1 MDWESW
7 LEKNN
12 AIETSHKDEKE
23 KEEWDGKFSSSTIE
37 DEVKDDKAISE
48 EEPLDELTDGKLEEV
63 EKLKSEVDKII
74 TDLARKIKNPEQRE
88 DIAQRQADQKVKE
101 TVTKAW
107 ELFLVNK
114 MPMNQYDK
122 QPQKKPNEKGL
133 KPEPL
138 TETVPIKN
146 PRGSLGLKKVKRLNH
161 EAGDGSRKIVEI
173 PKELSTNP
181 ETDIGGGRPEEPNV
195 VGDLKHGSPNS
206 TAGGT
211 GKITQENTNS
221 ILYNALAEE
230 EKEKESD
237 NKTDDEVTISNDETD
252 PATPIVPETPAEK
265 RARIIRQFDR
275 KKRDKKNKIIKSWET
290 WLEKDGR
297 WDSDEAKEKEKK
309 AREARATIDAL
320 KEWASQPEKSEKQQA
335 KEHYNQ
341 GRAYDEESHSAQ
353 QLPKKTRIP
362 RTRVAGHTSRP
373 IAYGDRLY
381 GNFSP
386 KDTKEGENSPTHDK
400 YRKTTGRSDHAMHS
414 KYKIP
419 KKLSGKFDKDFE
431 AHTGKK
437 PTKGK
442 WNSHHEI
449 EDAMASISTTEAE
462 LGKSWESWLEKK
474 DKYSGMTAKQRKIQE
489 SIDNE
494 QREDPMVYDS
504 KNAAWESWLEK
515 NSINPSKGQLREGNK
530 PKDYEYR
537 QGADMDTMFGANTN
551 EFEFPQEPKNEF
563 QRQSSNERNA
573 YRERNILEEI
583 EDKKV
588 GNKSPTPSPK
598 KPKNDKFTRD
608 DIKVGHSTIPRDDNE
623 SAETTKPANRIGM
636 PDIRRRHHITNNLA
650 EKLSSWEGWLEKM
663 QGAGDARFG
672 NQHLTGLDQK
682 PVNNEEDEANIMP
695 EKDEKTDDKEEKPNE
710 KEEKYEED
718 NKPYKALDVK

>member
-1 MDWESW
+1 MDWLNW

-23 KEEWDGKFSSSTIE
+23 KEEWDGKFSSSTIR
-37 DEVKDDKAISE
+37 DDVKDDKDDKAISE

-74 TDLARKIKNPEQRE
+74 TDLARNIKDPEQRE

-114 MPMNQYDK
+114 IPMNQFDK
-122 QPQKKPNEKGL
+122 QPQKKPDKDGL
-133 KPEPL
+133 KKEPL

-146 PRGSLGLKKVKRLNH
+146 PRGSIGKKKVKQLDT

-181 ETDIGGGRPEEPNV
+181 ETDIGGGRPVEPNV
-195 VGDLKHGSPNS
+195 VGELKHGSLNS

-211 GKITQENTNS
+211 VTQENTNS
-221 ILYNALAEE
+221 MLYNQLAEE
-230 EKEKESD
+230 AKKREID
-237 NKTDDEVTISNDETD
+237 NKTDDPVVISNDESE

-265 RARIIRQFDR
+265 RAREIRQFDR
-275 KKRDKKNKIIKSWET
+275 KKRGKDGKIIKSWES

-297 WDSDEAKEKEKK
+297 WDSDEAKEKERK
-309 AREARATIDAL
+309 AREARATIDAI
-320 KEWASQPEKSEKQQA
+320 KEWASKPEKSEKQQA
-335 KEHYNQ
+335 KEYYNQ
-341 GRAYDEESHSAQ
+341 GRAYGEEGHSAQ
-353 QLPKKTRIP
+353 QLPKKTRVP
-362 RTRVAGHTSRP
+362 RSRVEGHTRHP
-373 IAYGDRLY
+373 VAHGDILY

-386 KDTKEGENSPTHDK
+386 KDTKEGNNSPTHDK
-400 YRKTTGRSDHAMHS
+400 YRKTTGRSEHALWS

-442 WNSHHEI
+442 PREV
-449 EDAMASISTTEAE
+449 EGAMQSISTDNAE
-462 LGKSWESWLEKK
+462 KWKSWLEKK

-504 KNAAWESWLEK
+504 KNAAWEVFLEK
-515 NSINPSKGQLREGNK
+515 GLA
-530 PKDYEYR
+530 
-537 QGADMDTMFGANTN
+537 GA
-551 EFEFPQEPKNEF
+551 
-563 QRQSSNERNA
+563 
-573 YRERNILEEI
+573 
-583 EDKKV
+583 KKV
-588 GNKSPTPSPK
+588 PLTHRDPDPEETDV
-598 KPKNDKFTRD
+598 DK
-608 DIKVGHSTIPRDDNE
+608 IMSNAELAGKTIQQKR
-623 SAETTKPANRIGM
+623 A
-636 PDIRRRHHITNNLA
+636 
-650 EKLSSWEGWLEKM
+650 SWEEWVEKQ

-710 KEEKYEED
+710 KEENYEEG